1 MLAVNLLILA
11 VLLLLSGIFSSS
23 ETALFSLS
31 QIKVRN
37 LVKEKKPGSF
47 SLKYLKEKSEKT
59 LITILI
65 FNNLVNIT
73 ASSFAT
79 ILAVDLF
86 GSKGVG
92 IAIGVITFLLLLFGE
107 ITPKSLAL
115 KSNIRIS
122 LFISPILKFLV
133 ILITPITFFF
143 QIITKPFT
151 SKSEKQQISEE
162 ELRQIVS
169 LGKEEGV
176 INYRTSKMLSNVLD
190 FKENKAAD
198 IMTPAEA
205 VIVIDS
211 EMPLSKAVRKMTKY
225 GYSKYPIFDDKK
237 DEIIGV
243 IFSEEIIKYLGK
255 RNLNVKVRTLSKQVL
270 FVPETTKIENILDSF
285 QKTIHDMAIVVN
297 EYGTFIG
304 IITLH
309 DILEDLVGDIF
320 DRRDRKS
327 IYIKRI
333 SNSRAII
340 DARASL
346 DEVNDV
352 LHLGLRD
359 SHFNTLAGLIQH
371 KLGKIPQKGDEVKL
385 KRVKIRIVEATP
397 HKIKKMLIEHK

>member
-1 MLAVNLLILA
+1 MLILNII
-11 VLLLLSGIFSSS
+11 VLVALLFLSGIFSSS

-31 QIKVRN
+31 PIKVRN
-37 LVKEKKPGSF
+37 IAKEKKPGSNAL
-47 SLKYLKEKSEKT
+47 SYLKEKSDKT

-65 FNNLVNIT
+65 FNNLVNIA

-79 ILAVDLF
+79 VVAIELF

-115 KSNIRIS
+115 QHNVFFALTIAPLLRI
-122 LFISPILKFLV
+122 LV
-133 ILITPITFFF
+133 ILTLPITYFF
-143 QIITKPFT
+143 QIITKPFL
-151 SKSEKQQISEE
+151 SQKENSELSEE
-162 ELRQIVS
+162 ELRTIVT
-169 LGKEEGV
+169 LGREEGI
-176 INYRTSKMLSNVLD
+176 INYRISKMLSNVLD

-198 IMTPAEA
+198 IMTPAEK

-211 EMPLSKAVRKMTKY
+211 ETKLSSAINKMTKY
-225 GYSKYPIFDDKK
+225 QFSKYPVFDDNT

-243 IFSEEIIKYLGK
+243 IFSDEILKHIGK
-255 RNLNVKVRTLSKQVL
+255 QNLKTKVREISKEPF
-270 FVPETTKIENILDSF
+270 FVPETAKIEKILDNF
-285 QKTIHDMAIVVN
+285 QKTVHDMAIVVN

-309 DILEDLVGDIF
+309 DLLEDLVGDIF
-320 DRRDRKS
+320 DRRDRAS
-327 IYIKRI
+327 LYIKRI
-333 SNSRAII
+333 NSSQAIV

-359 SHFNTLAGLIQH
+359 AHFNTLAGMIQH
-371 KLGKIPQKGDEVKL
+371 KLGRIPKKGDVVKL
-385 KRVKIRIVEATP
+385 KKVKLKVAAATP
-397 HKIKKMLIEHK
+397 NKIKKILVEHK